1 MNPGADPVE
10 VYASAD
16 ALVAPEFK
24 NAGLLDTAVVVITFD
39 NGARAVAEAN
49 FSAAY
54 GYDVRGEVFGSKG
67 MVTIGS
73 GARTSAQVFTSSGGT
88 TDTVR
93 SDTELMRDAYTGEFV
108 EFAGAIRECRQ
119 PSVSGV
125 DARRA
130 LAVALACI
138 ESYQIHAPVNVRTTD
153 EAVA

>member
-1 MNPGADPVE
+1 
-10 VYASAD
+10 
-16 ALVAPEFK
+16 
-24 NAGLLDTAVVVITFD
+24 VVITFD

-67 MVTIGS
+67 MVTIGG
-73 GARTSAQVFTSSGGT
+73 GARSNAQLFTSSGWS

-108 EFAGAIRECRQ
+108 EFAAAIREHRK
-119 PSVSGV
+119 PSVTGV

-138 ESYQIHAPVNVRTTD
+138 ESVQTHAAVTVRTTD
-153 EAVA
+153 EALA